1 MENFGNNILSLII
14 GLGTLAFLREIDFKE
29 EGGIIG
35 YVIVLFFSSAAWI
48 SLFTGTGESGLI
60 GNINFVIMII
70 QLRLV
75 HSDSESVSQKSTF
88 QQVYHQWNSTFS
100 L

>member
-35 YVIVLFFSSAAWI
+35 YVIVLFFSSVAWI
-48 SLFTGTGESGLI
+48 SLFTGTGETGLI
-60 GNINFVIMII
+60 GNINFVIIGVGMVILHFGV
-70 QLRLV
+70 QMF
-75 HSDSESVSQKSTF
+75 K
-88 QQVYHQWNSTFS
+88 
-100 L
+100 